1 MEPCS
6 SWPDATAL
14 GLVSLAPNPRRSN
27 SGQGQKLMDRLTM
40 LLHRQAPK
48 KKRLAFVSLRN
59 GRCSDRG
66 LRITRLVKFRG
77 GLALRS
83 EDSRRQMN
91 PCVHMDKHEMM
102 AGTGRT

>member
-6 SWPDATAL
+6 SWPDVTAL
-14 GLVSLAPNPRRSN
+14 GLVSLAPNPRRNN

-48 KKRLAFVSLRN
+48 KKWLGFVSLRSD
-59 GRCSDRG
+59 RCSV

-91 PCVHMDKHEMM
+91 PCVHIDKHEMM